1 MATALDVLC
10 QWTMR
15 YYWYIMIFPAPMI
28 NFSCNTWEKYIYV
41 CVYEKV
47 TQIKYC
53 IISWVSSVS
62 FAWCRHVRKISQ
74 LSLIKR
80 GNSLARYV
88 MSRCSSNSEEV
99 QDDKEINIPVIR
111 CICIHLHILTLY
123 PLNATFWRWNGI
135 FSFHLKKL
143 VKTIKKKQPLLIMYN
158 VFASVH
164 LNTYH
169 VYRKFT
175 VHK

>member
-80 GNSLARYV
+80 GNSLPRYV

-135 FSFHLKKL
+135 FSFHLKKQ
-143 VKTIKKKQPLLIMYN
+143 VKSLKKPLLIKYN
-158 VFASVH
+158 VFASVL

>member
-80 GNSLARYV
+80 GNSLPRYV

-143 VKTIKKKQPLLIMYN
+143 VKTIKKTPLLIMYN
-158 VFASVH
+158 VFGSVL